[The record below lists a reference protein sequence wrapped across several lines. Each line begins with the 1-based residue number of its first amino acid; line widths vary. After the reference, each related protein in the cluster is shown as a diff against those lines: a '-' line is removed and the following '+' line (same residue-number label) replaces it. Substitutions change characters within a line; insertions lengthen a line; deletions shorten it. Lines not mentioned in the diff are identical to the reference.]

1 MLLLCFCIVEIR
13 KEKSMK
19 KYWHKLSLLQ
29 KNVLLTVLVIL
40 TLVGSMGALSFNMF
54 QSSMMSIFERQS
66 FETGD
71 AVLNQLDLEIV
82 KDVAKNPTA
91 QRVKKEKLTE
101 QLDKAIKDM
110 KSVGQTYVTGAKL
123 NDKAELQIVDLDTKL
138 ANTVSVKPGE
148 YYEQPTYWMKT
159 YDKVIQTKQAQMT
172 EVYEDEL
179 GFWITILEPVTDE
192 NKNIIAIVAA
202 DLEASIIPLT
212 KKNFMIQGLLFI
224 IISLTIAITIQI
236 FISRN
241 SLSPLKDLQ
250 EGLRKVGEGDLSI
263 KLNERS
269 DDIGITNTYFNNT
282 IKKFNSIIDKVRQTA
297 EQVSTFSQE
306 LSVSTKENSIAFKE
320 IASAITG
327 LNLGAHSHEYVVQ
340 KCLGIVQEMES
351 KMKEIK
357 GDAKQVGNALED
369 MDQHSVEGKDLIKK
383 IVNQMKRIKYTV
395 QDVSSSIYAL
405 EVRSK
410 EIHEI
415 LTVITTISNQTN
427 SLALNASTESSCAG
441 EMGEEFSGVAD
452 EVRILAERTEASA
465 RDIAKL
471 IGETQAEAER
481 AVRSIQ
487 KSSKEVESGITLVQS
502 SGAFF
507 EKISESAQSVTNQI
521 KANSSNSR
529 DVLENSQSIVQAV
542 NELSHIANT
551 YECSSSNVEI
561 SMKEQEMYVQ
571 DIAELA
577 NSLNWIS
584 QELQELIGGFKIK

>member
-1 MLLLCFCIVEIR
+1 
-13 KEKSMK
+13 MK

-54 QSSMMSIFERQS
+54 QNSMMSIFERQS

-82 KDVAKNPTA
+82 RDVAKDPTA
-91 QRVKKEKLTE
+91 QRVKKEKLTG
-101 QLDKAIKDM
+101 QLDKSIKDM

-123 NDKAELQIVDLDTKL
+123 NDKAELQIVALDTQL

-148 YYEQPTYWMKT
+148 YYEQPIYWMKT

-179 GFWITILEPVTDE
+179 GFWVTILEPVTDE

-212 KKNFMIQGLLFI
+212 KKHFMIQGLLFI
-224 IISLTIAITIQI
+224 VISLTIAITIQI

-269 DDIGITNTYFNNT
+269 DDIGITNIYFNNT
-282 IKKFNSIIDKVRQTA
+282 IKKFNRIIDKVRRTA
-297 EQVSTFSQE
+297 EQVSTSSQE

-357 GDAKQVGNALED
+357 GASKQVGNALED
-369 MDQHSVEGKDLIKK
+369 MEQHSVEGKDLIKQT
-383 IVNQMKRIKYTV
+383 VNQMKRIQDTV
-395 QDVSSSIYAL
+395 QDVPSSIYAL
-405 EVRSK
+405 EARSK
-410 EIHEI
+410 EIYEI
-415 LTVITTISNQTN
+415 LTAITIISNQIN

-471 IGETQAEAER
+471 IGEIQAEAER

-487 KSSKEVESGITLVQS
+487 ESSKEVESGITLVQS

-521 KANSSNSR
+521 KATSNHSSDILKDN
-529 DVLENSQSIVQAV
+529 QTIVQFV

-551 YECSSSNVEI
+551 YVNNSSNVET
-561 SMKEQEMYVQ
+561 SMKKQELYVQ

-577 NSLNWIS
+577 NSLNWLS
-584 QELQELIGGFKIK
+584 QELQGLIGEFKK

>member
-1 MLLLCFCIVEIR
+1 
-13 KEKSMK
+13 MK

-54 QSSMMSIFERQS
+54 QNSMMSIFERQS

-82 KDVAKNPTA
+82 RDVAKDPTA

-101 QLDKAIKDM
+101 QLDKSIKDM

-123 NDKAELQIVDLDTKL
+123 NEKAELQIVALDTEL

-179 GFWITILEPVTDE
+179 GFWVTILEPVTDE

-269 DDIGITNTYFNNT
+269 DDIGITNIYFNNT
-282 IKKFNSIIDKVRQTA
+282 IKKFNRIIDKVRQTA
-297 EQVSTFSQE
+297 EQVSTSSQE

-357 GDAKQVGNALED
+357 GAAKQVGNALED
-369 MDQHSVEGKDLIKK
+369 MEQHSVEGKDLIKQ
-383 IVNQMKRIKYTV
+383 IVNQMKRIKDTV

-405 EVRSK
+405 EARSK

-487 KSSKEVESGITLVQS
+487 KSSKEVELGITLVQS

-521 KANSSNSR
+521 KATSNHSSDILKDN
-529 DVLENSQSIVQAV
+529 QTIVQFV

-551 YECSSSNVEI
+551 YVNSSSNVET
-561 SMKEQEMYVQ
+561 SMKEQELYVQ

-577 NSLNWIS
+577 NSLNWLS
-584 QELQELIGGFKIK
+584 QELQGLIGEFKNK

>member
-1 MLLLCFCIVEIR
+1 
-13 KEKSMK
+13 MK

-82 KDVAKNPTA
+82 KDVAKDPTA

-123 NDKAELQIVDLDTKL
+123 NDKAELQIVALDTKL

-148 YYEQPTYWMKT
+148 DYEQPTYWMKT

-179 GFWITILEPVTDE
+179 GFWVTILEPVTDE
-192 NKNIIAIVAA
+192 NKNIIAIVAV
-202 DLEASIIPLT
+202 DLDASIIPLT
-212 KKNFMIQGLLFI
+212 KKQFMIQGLLFI

-269 DDIGITNTYFNNT
+269 DDIGITNIYFNNT

-297 EQVSTFSQE
+297 EQVSTSSQE

-357 GDAKQVGNALED
+357 GAAKQVGNALED
-369 MDQHSVEGKDLIKK
+369 MDQHSVEGKDLIKQ
-383 IVNQMKRIKYTV
+383 IVNQMKRIKDTV
-395 QDVSSSIYAL
+395 QDVSSSIYAV

-427 SLALNASTESSCAG
+427 SLALNATTESSCAG

-529 DVLENSQSIVQAV
+529 DVLENSQSIVQIV

-577 NSLNWIS
+577 NSLNWLS

>member
-1 MLLLCFCIVEIR
+1 
-13 KEKSMK
+13 MK

-54 QSSMMSIFERQS
+54 QNSMMSIFERQS

-82 KDVAKNPTA
+82 RDVAKDPTA
-91 QRVKKEKLTE
+91 QRVKKEKLTG
-101 QLDKAIKDM
+101 QLDKSIKDM

-123 NDKAELQIVDLDTKL
+123 NDKAELQIVALDTQL

-179 GFWITILEPVTDE
+179 GFWVTILEPVTDE

-212 KKNFMIQGLLFI
+212 KKHFMIQGLLFI
-224 IISLTIAITIQI
+224 VISLTIAITIQI

-269 DDIGITNTYFNNT
+269 DDIGITNIYFNNT
-282 IKKFNSIIDKVRQTA
+282 IKKFNRIIDKVRRTA
-297 EQVSTFSQE
+297 EQVSTSSQE

-357 GDAKQVGNALED
+357 GASKQVGNALED
-369 MDQHSVEGKDLIKK
+369 MEQHSVEGKDLIKQT
-383 IVNQMKRIKYTV
+383 VNQMKRIQDTV
-395 QDVSSSIYAL
+395 QNVPSSIYAL
-405 EVRSK
+405 EARSK
-410 EIHEI
+410 EIYEI
-415 LTVITTISNQTN
+415 LTAITIISNQTN
-427 SLALNASTESSCAG
+427 SLALNASTESSCDG

-471 IGETQAEAER
+471 IGEIQAEAER

-521 KANSSNSR
+521 KATSNHSSDILKDN
-529 DVLENSQSIVQAV
+529 QTIVQFV

-551 YECSSSNVEI
+551 YVNNSSNVET
-561 SMKEQEMYVQ
+561 SMKKQELYVQ

-577 NSLNWIS
+577 NSLNWLS
-584 QELQELIGGFKIK
+584 QELQGLIGEFKSK

>member
-1 MLLLCFCIVEIR
+1 
-13 KEKSMK
+13 MK

-54 QSSMMSIFERQS
+54 QNSMMSIFERQS

-82 KDVAKNPTA
+82 RDVAKDPTA

-101 QLDKAIKDM
+101 QLNKSIKDM

-123 NDKAELQIVDLDTKL
+123 NEKAELQIVALDTEL

-179 GFWITILEPVTDE
+179 GFWVTILEPVTDE

-269 DDIGITNTYFNNT
+269 DDIGITNIYFNNT
-282 IKKFNSIIDKVRQTA
+282 IKKFNKIIDKVRETA
-297 EQVSTFSQE
+297 EQVSTSSQE

-320 IASAITG
+320 IANAITG

-357 GDAKQVGNALED
+357 GAAKQVGNALED
-369 MDQHSVEGKDLIKK
+369 MEQHSVEGKDLIKQ
-383 IVNQMKRIKYTV
+383 IVNQMKRIQDTV
-395 QDVSSSIYAL
+395 QDVSSSIYAF
-405 EVRSK
+405 EARSK

-452 EVRILAERTEASA
+452 EVHILAERTEASA

-487 KSSKEVESGITLVQS
+487 KSSKEVEVGITLVQS

-521 KANSSNSR
+521 KATSNHSSEILTDN
-529 DVLENSQSIVQAV
+529 QTIVQFI

-551 YECSSSNVEI
+551 YVNSSSNVET
-561 SMKEQEMYVQ
+561 SMKEQELYVQ

-577 NSLNWIS
+577 NSLNWLS
-584 QELQELIGGFKIK
+584 QELQGLIGEFKSK

>member
-1 MLLLCFCIVEIR
+1 
-13 KEKSMK
+13 MK

-40 TLVGSMGALSFNMF
+40 TLVGSIGALSFNMF
-54 QSSMMSIFERQS
+54 QSSIMSIFERQS

-82 KDVAKNPTA
+82 KDVAKDPTA
-91 QRVKKEKLTE
+91 QREKKEKLTE

-123 NDKAELQIVDLDTKL
+123 NNKAELQIVALDTKL

-179 GFWITILEPVTDE
+179 GFWVTILEPVTDE

-202 DLEASIIPLT
+202 DLDASIIPLT
-212 KKNFMIQGLLFI
+212 KKQFMIQGLLFI

-269 DDIGITNTYFNNT
+269 DDIGITNIYFNNT

-297 EQVSTFSQE
+297 EQVSTSSQE

-357 GDAKQVGNALED
+357 GAAKQVGNALED
-369 MDQHSVEGKDLIKK
+369 MDQHSAKGKDLIKQ
-383 IVNQMKRIKYTV
+383 IVNQMKRIKDTV

-481 AVRSIQ
+481 AVKSIQ

-521 KANSSNSR
+521 IANSNNSS
-529 DVLENSQSIVQAV
+529 DILKDNQTIVQFV

-551 YECSSSNVEI
+551 YVNSSSNVET
-561 SMKEQEMYVQ
+561 SMKEQELYVQ
-571 DIAELA
+571 GIAELA
-577 NSLNWIS
+577 NSLNWLS
-584 QELQELIGGFKIK
+584 QELQGLIGEFKSK

>member
-1 MLLLCFCIVEIR
+1 
-13 KEKSMK
+13 MK

-54 QSSMMSIFERQS
+54 QNSMMSIFERQS

-82 KDVAKNPTA
+82 RDVAKDPTA

-123 NDKAELQIVDLDTKL
+123 NDKAELQIVALDTEL

-179 GFWITILEPVTDE
+179 GFWVTILEPVTDE

-269 DDIGITNTYFNNT
+269 DDIGITNIYFNNT
-282 IKKFNSIIDKVRQTA
+282 IKKFNKIIDKVRETA
-297 EQVSTFSQE
+297 EQVSTSSQE

-357 GDAKQVGNALED
+357 GVAKQVGNALED
-369 MDQHSVEGKDLIKK
+369 MEQHSVEGKDLIKQ
-383 IVNQMKRIKYTV
+383 IVNQMKRIQDTV
-395 QDVSSSIYAL
+395 QDVSSSIYAF
-405 EVRSK
+405 EARSK

-452 EVRILAERTEASA
+452 EVRILAKRTEASA

-487 KSSKEVESGITLVQS
+487 ESSKEVELGITLVQS

-521 KANSSNSR
+521 KATSNHSSEILTDN
-529 DVLENSQSIVQAV
+529 QTIVQFI

-551 YECSSSNVEI
+551 YVNSSSNVET
-561 SMKEQEMYVQ
+561 SMKEQELYVQ

-577 NSLNWIS
+577 NSLNWLS
-584 QELQELIGGFKIK
+584 QELQGLIGEFKSK

>member
-1 MLLLCFCIVEIR
+1 
-13 KEKSMK
+13 MK

-82 KDVAKNPTA
+82 KDVAKDPTA

-123 NDKAELQIVDLDTKL
+123 NDKAELQIVALDTKL

-148 YYEQPTYWMKT
+148 DYEQPTYWMKT

-179 GFWITILEPVTDE
+179 GFWVTILEPVTDE

-202 DLEASIIPLT
+202 DLDASIIPLT
-212 KKNFMIQGLLFI
+212 KKQFMIQGLLFI

-269 DDIGITNTYFNNT
+269 DDIGITNIYFNNT

-297 EQVSTFSQE
+297 EQVSTSSQE

-357 GDAKQVGNALED
+357 GAAKQVGNALED
-369 MDQHSVEGKDLIKK
+369 MDQHSVEGKDLIKQ
-383 IVNQMKRIKYTV
+383 IMNQMKRIKDTV
-395 QDVSSSIYAL
+395 QDVSSSIYAV

-415 LTVITTISNQTN
+415 LTVITTILNQTN

-529 DVLENSQSIVQAV
+529 DVLENSQSIVQIV

-577 NSLNWIS
+577 NSLNWLS

>member
-1 MLLLCFCIVEIR
+1 
-13 KEKSMK
+13 MK

-54 QSSMMSIFERQS
+54 QNSMMSIFERQS

-82 KDVAKNPTA
+82 RDVAKDPTA

-101 QLDKAIKDM
+101 QLDKSIKDM

-123 NDKAELQIVDLDTKL
+123 NDKAELQIVALDTEL

-179 GFWITILEPVTDE
+179 GFWVTILEPVTDE

-269 DDIGITNTYFNNT
+269 DDIGITNIYFNNT
-282 IKKFNSIIDKVRQTA
+282 IKKFNRIIDKVRQTA
-297 EQVSTFSQE
+297 EQVSTSSQE

-327 LNLGAHSHEYVVQ
+327 LNLGVHSHEYVVQ

-357 GDAKQVGNALED
+357 GAAKQVGNALED
-369 MDQHSVEGKDLIKK
+369 MEQNSVEGKDLIKQ
-383 IVNQMKRIKYTV
+383 IVNQMKRIQDTV
-395 QDVSSSIYAL
+395 QDVPSSIYAF
-405 EVRSK
+405 ESRSK

-441 EMGEEFSGVAD
+441 EMGEEFSDVAD

-487 KSSKEVESGITLVQS
+487 KSSKEVELGITLVQS

-507 EKISESAQSVTNQI
+507 EKISESAQSVKNQI
-521 KANSSNSR
+521 KATSNHSSDILKN
-529 DVLENSQSIVQAV
+529 NQTIVQFI

-551 YECSSSNVEI
+551 YVNSSSNVEK
-561 SMKEQEMYVQ
+561 SMKEQELYVQ

-577 NSLNWIS
+577 NSLNWLS
-584 QELQELIGGFKIK
+584 QELQGLIGEFKSK

>member
-1 MLLLCFCIVEIR
+1 
-13 KEKSMK
+13 MK

-40 TLVGSMGALSFNMF
+40 ILVGSMGALSFNMF
-54 QSSMMSIFERQS
+54 QNSMMSIFERQS

-82 KDVAKNPTA
+82 RDVAKDPTA

-101 QLDKAIKDM
+101 QLDKSIKDM

-123 NDKAELQIVDLDTKL
+123 NDKAELQIVALDTQL

-148 YYEQPTYWMKT
+148 YHEQPTYWMKT
-159 YDKVIQTKQAQMT
+159 YDKVMKTKQAQMT

-179 GFWITILEPVTDE
+179 GFWVTILEPVTDE

-202 DLEASIIPLT
+202 DLEASVIPLT
-212 KKNFMIQGLLFI
+212 KKDFMIQGLLFI

-269 DDIGITNTYFNNT
+269 DDIGITNIYFNNT
-282 IKKFNSIIDKVRQTA
+282 IKKFNRIIDKVRQTA
-297 EQVSTFSQE
+297 EQVSTSSQE

-340 KCLGIVQEMES
+340 KCLGIVQKMES
-351 KMKEIK
+351 KMQEIK
-357 GDAKQVGNALED
+357 GAAKQVGNDLED
-369 MDQHSVEGKDLIKK
+369 MEQHSVEGKDLIKQ
-383 IVNQMKRIKYTV
+383 IVNQMKRIKDTV

-405 EVRSK
+405 EARSK

-427 SLALNASTESSCAG
+427 SLALNASTEPSCAG
-441 EMGEEFSGVAD
+441 EMGEEFSCVTE
-452 EVRILAERTEASA
+452 EVSILAERTEASA

-521 KANSSNSR
+521 QVTSNNSSDILKDN
-529 DVLENSQSIVQAV
+529 QTIVQFV

-551 YECSSSNVEI
+551 YVNSSSNVET
-561 SMKEQEMYVQ
+561 SMKEQELYVQ

-577 NSLNWIS
+577 NSLKWLS
-584 QELQELIGGFKIK
+584 QELQELIGEFRSK

>member
-1 MLLLCFCIVEIR
+1 
-13 KEKSMK
+13 MK

-54 QSSMMSIFERQS
+54 QNSMMSIFERQS

-82 KDVAKNPTA
+82 RDVAKDPTA

-101 QLDKAIKDM
+101 QLDKSIKGM
-110 KSVGQTYVTGAKL
+110 KSVEQTYVTGAKL
-123 NDKAELQIVDLDTKL
+123 NDKAELQLVALDTKL
-138 ANTVSVKPGE
+138 TNTVSVKLGSVKTGD
-148 YYEQPTYWMKT
+148 YYEHPTHWMKT
-159 YDKVIQTKQAQMT
+159 YNKVMKTKQAQMT
-172 EVYEDEL
+172 EVYEDKL
-179 GFWITILEPVTDE
+179 GFWVTILEPVTDE

-202 DLEASIIPLT
+202 DLDASIIPLT
-212 KKNFMIQGLLFI
+212 KKHFMIQGLLFI

-269 DDIGITNTYFNNT
+269 DDIGITNIYFNNT
-282 IKKFNSIIDKVRQTA
+282 IKKFNRIIDKVRQTA
-297 EQVSTFSQE
+297 EQVSASSQE

-351 KMKEIK
+351 KMKEIN
-357 GDAKQVGNALED
+357 GAAKQVENASED
-369 MDQHSVEGKDLIKK
+369 MEQHSVEGKDLNKK
-383 IVNQMKRIKYTV
+383 IVNQMKEIQDTV
-395 QDVSSSIYAL
+395 QGVPSSIYAL
-405 EVRSK
+405 EARSK

-427 SLALNASTESSCAG
+427 SLALNASNESSCAG
-441 EMGEEFSGVAD
+441 EMGEEFSGIAD
-452 EVRILAERTEASA
+452 EVRILVERTEASA

-487 KSSKEVESGITLVQS
+487 KSSKEVELGITLVQS

-521 KANSSNSR
+521 KATSNNSSDILKDN
-529 DVLENSQSIVQAV
+529 QTIVQFV
-542 NELSHIANT
+542 NELSHIANK
-551 YECSSSNVEI
+551 YVNSSSNVEI
-561 SMKEQEMYVQ
+561 SMKEQELYVQ

-577 NSLNWIS
+577 NSLKWLS
-584 QELQELIGGFKIK
+584 QELQELIGEFKSK

>member
-1 MLLLCFCIVEIR
+1 
-13 KEKSMK
+13 MK

-71 AVLNQLDLEIV
+71 GVLNQLDLEIV
-82 KDVAKNPTA
+82 KDVAKDPTA

-123 NDKAELQIVDLDTKL
+123 NDKAELQIVALDTKL

-179 GFWITILEPVTDE
+179 GFWVTILEPVTDE

-202 DLEASIIPLT
+202 DLDASIIPLT
-212 KKNFMIQGLLFI
+212 KKQFMIQGLLFI

-241 SLSPLKDLQ
+241 SLLPLKDLQ

-269 DDIGITNTYFNNT
+269 DDIGITNIYFNNT

-297 EQVSTFSQE
+297 EQVSTSSQE

-357 GDAKQVGNALED
+357 GAAKQVGNALED
-369 MDQHSVEGKDLIKK
+369 MDQHSVEGKDLIKQ
-383 IVNQMKRIKYTV
+383 IVNQMKRIKDTV

-481 AVRSIQ
+481 AVKSIQ

-521 KANSSNSR
+521 KANSNNSS
-529 DVLENSQSIVQAV
+529 DILKDNQTIVQFV

-551 YECSSSNVEI
+551 YVNSSSNVET
-561 SMKEQEMYVQ
+561 SMKEQELYVQ

-577 NSLNWIS
+577 NSLNWLS
-584 QELQELIGGFKIK
+584 QELQGLIGEFKSK

>member
-1 MLLLCFCIVEIR
+1 
-13 KEKSMK
+13 MK

-71 AVLNQLDLEIV
+71 SVLNQLDLEIV
-82 KDVAKNPTA
+82 KDVAKDPTA

-123 NDKAELQIVDLDTKL
+123 NDKAELQIVALDTKL

-179 GFWITILEPVTDE
+179 GFWVTILEPVTDE

-202 DLEASIIPLT
+202 DLDASIIPLT
-212 KKNFMIQGLLFI
+212 KKQFMIQGLLFI

-236 FISRN
+236 FISRS

-269 DDIGITNTYFNNT
+269 DDIGITNIYFNNT

-297 EQVSTFSQE
+297 EQVSTSSQE

-357 GDAKQVGNALED
+357 GAAKQVGNALED
-369 MDQHSVEGKDLIKK
+369 MDQHSVEGKDLIKQ
-383 IVNQMKRIKYTV
+383 IVNQMKRIKDTV

-427 SLALNASTESSCAG
+427 SLALNASTESLCAG

-481 AVRSIQ
+481 AVKSIQ
-487 KSSKEVESGITLVQS
+487 KGSKEVESGITLVQS

-521 KANSSNSR
+521 KANSNHSSDILKDN
-529 DVLENSQSIVQAV
+529 QTIVQFV

-551 YECSSSNVEI
+551 YVNSSSNVET
-561 SMKEQEMYVQ
+561 SMKEQELYVQ

-577 NSLNWIS
+577 NSLNWLS
-584 QELQELIGGFKIK
+584 QELQGLIGEFKSK

>member
-1 MLLLCFCIVEIR
+1 
-13 KEKSMK
+13 MK

-82 KDVAKNPTA
+82 KDVAKDPTA

-101 QLDKAIKDM
+101 QLDKSIKDM
-110 KSVGQTYVTGAKL
+110 KSVGQTYATGAKL
-123 NDKAELQIVDLDTKL
+123 NDKAELQIVALDTQL

-179 GFWITILEPVTDE
+179 GFWVTILEPVTDE

-202 DLEASIIPLT
+202 DLDASIIPLT
-212 KKNFMIQGLLFI
+212 KKQFMIQGLLFI

-269 DDIGITNTYFNNT
+269 DDIGITNIYFNNT

-357 GDAKQVGNALED
+357 GAAKQVGNALED
-369 MDQHSVEGKDLIKK
+369 MNQHSVEGKDLIKQ
-383 IVNQMKRIKYTV
+383 IVNQMKRIRDTV

-415 LTVITTISNQTN
+415 LTVITIISNQTN

-481 AVRSIQ
+481 AVKSIQ

-521 KANSSNSR
+521 KANSNNSS
-529 DVLENSQSIVQAV
+529 DILKDNQTIVQFV

-551 YECSSSNVEI
+551 YVNSSSNVET
-561 SMKEQEMYVQ
+561 SMKEQELYVQ
-571 DIAELA
+571 NIAELA
-577 NSLNWIS
+577 NSLNWLS
-584 QELQELIGGFKIK
+584 QELQGLIGEFNSK

>member
-1 MLLLCFCIVEIR
+1 
-13 KEKSMK
+13 MK

-54 QSSMMSIFERQS
+54 QNSMMSIFERQS
-66 FETGD
+66 FETGA

-82 KDVAKNPTA
+82 RDVSKDPTA

-101 QLDKAIKDM
+101 QLDKSIKDM

-123 NDKAELQIVDLDTKL
+123 NDKAELQIVALDTEL

-179 GFWITILEPVTDE
+179 GFWVTILEPVTDE
-192 NKNIIAIVAA
+192 NKNIISIVAA
-202 DLEASIIPLT
+202 DLDASIIPLT
-212 KKNFMIQGLLFI
+212 KKQFMIQGLLFI

-269 DDIGITNTYFNNT
+269 DDIGITNIYFNNT
-282 IKKFNSIIDKVRQTA
+282 IKKFNRIIDKVRQTA
-297 EQVSTFSQE
+297 EQVLTSSQE

-340 KCLGIVQEMES
+340 KCLEIIQEMES

-357 GDAKQVGNALED
+357 GAAKQVGNALED
-369 MDQHSVEGKDLIKK
+369 MEQHSVEGKDLIKQ
-383 IVNQMKRIKYTV
+383 IVNQMKRIQDTV
-395 QDVSSSIYAL
+395 QDVPSSIYAF
-405 EVRSK
+405 EARSK
-410 EIHEI
+410 EIYEI

-427 SLALNASTESSCAG
+427 SLALNASTESLCAG

-471 IGETQAEAER
+471 IGETQGEAER

-487 KSSKEVESGITLVQS
+487 KSSKEVELGITLVQS

-507 EKISESAQSVTNQI
+507 EKISESVQSVTNQI
-521 KANSSNSR
+521 KATSNHSSDILKN
-529 DVLENSQSIVQAV
+529 NQTIVQFI
-542 NELSHIANT
+542 NELSHIVNT
-551 YECSSSNVEI
+551 YVNSSSNVET
-561 SMKEQEMYVQ
+561 SMKEQELYVQ

-577 NSLNWIS
+577 NSLNWLS
-584 QELQELIGGFKIK
+584 QELQGLIGEFKNK

>member
-1 MLLLCFCIVEIR
+1 
-13 KEKSMK
+13 MK

-82 KDVAKNPTA
+82 KDVAKDPTA

-101 QLDKAIKDM
+101 QLDKSIKDM
-110 KSVGQTYVTGAKL
+110 KSVGQTYATGAKL
-123 NDKAELQIVDLDTKL
+123 NDKAELQIVALDTQL

-179 GFWITILEPVTDE
+179 GFWVTILEPVTDE

-202 DLEASIIPLT
+202 DLDASIIPLT
-212 KKNFMIQGLLFI
+212 KKQFMIQGLLFI

-269 DDIGITNTYFNNT
+269 DDIGITNIYFNNT

-357 GDAKQVGNALED
+357 GAARQVGNALEE
-369 MDQHSVEGKDLIKK
+369 MDQHSVEGKDLIKQ
-383 IVNQMKRIKYTV
+383 IVNQMKRIRDTV

-441 EMGEEFSGVAD
+441 ELGEEFSGVAD

-481 AVRSIQ
+481 AVKSIQ

-521 KANSSNSR
+521 KANSNNSS
-529 DVLENSQSIVQAV
+529 DILKDNQTIVQFV

-551 YECSSSNVEI
+551 YVNSSSNVET
-561 SMKEQEMYVQ
+561 SMKEQELYVQ

-577 NSLNWIS
+577 NSLNWLS
-584 QELQELIGGFKIK
+584 QELQGLIGEFNSK

>member
-1 MLLLCFCIVEIR
+1 
-13 KEKSMK
+13 MK

-54 QSSMMSIFERQS
+54 QNSMMSIFERQS

-82 KDVAKNPTA
+82 RDVAKDPTA

-101 QLDKAIKDM
+101 QLNKSIKDM

-123 NDKAELQIVDLDTKL
+123 NEKAELQIVALDTEL

-159 YDKVIQTKQAQMT
+159 YNKVIQTKQAQMT

-179 GFWITILEPVTDE
+179 GFWVTILEPVTDE

-269 DDIGITNTYFNNT
+269 DDIGITNIYFNNT
-282 IKKFNSIIDKVRQTA
+282 IKKFNKIIDKVRETA
-297 EQVSTFSQE
+297 EQVSTSSQE

-357 GDAKQVGNALED
+357 GAAKQVGNALED
-369 MDQHSVEGKDLIKK
+369 MEQHSVEGKDLIKQ
-383 IVNQMKRIKYTV
+383 IVNQMKRIQDTV
-395 QDVSSSIYAL
+395 QDVPSSIYAF
-405 EVRSK
+405 EARSK

-487 KSSKEVESGITLVQS
+487 KSSKEVEVGITLVQS

-521 KANSSNSR
+521 KATSNHSSEILTDN
-529 DVLENSQSIVQAV
+529 QTIVQFI

-551 YECSSSNVEI
+551 YVNSSSNVET
-561 SMKEQEMYVQ
+561 SMKEQELYVQ

-577 NSLNWIS
+577 NSLKWLS
-584 QELQELIGGFKIK
+584 QELQELIGEFKSK

>member
-1 MLLLCFCIVEIR
+1 
-13 KEKSMK
+13 MK

-54 QSSMMSIFERQS
+54 QNSMMSIFERQS

-82 KDVAKNPTA
+82 RDVAKDPTA

-101 QLDKAIKDM
+101 QLDKSIKDM

-123 NDKAELQIVDLDTKL
+123 NEKAELQIVALDTEL
-138 ANTVSVKPGE
+138 ANTVSVKRGE

-179 GFWITILEPVTDE
+179 GFWVTILEPVTDE

-202 DLEASIIPLT
+202 DLDASIIPIT
-212 KKNFMIQGLLFI
+212 KKQFIVQGLLFI

-269 DDIGITNTYFNNT
+269 DDIGITNIYFNNT
-282 IKKFNSIIDKVRQTA
+282 IKKFNRIIDKVRQTA
-297 EQVSTFSQE
+297 EQVSTSSQE

-357 GDAKQVGNALED
+357 AAAKQVGNALED
-369 MDQHSVEGKDLIKK
+369 MEQHSVEGKDLIKQ
-383 IVNQMKRIKYTV
+383 IVNQMKRIQDTV
-395 QDVSSSIYAL
+395 QDVPSSIYAF
-405 EVRSK
+405 EARSK

-487 KSSKEVESGITLVQS
+487 KSSKEVEVGITLVQS

-521 KANSSNSR
+521 KATSNHSSDILKDN
-529 DVLENSQSIVQAV
+529 QTIVQFV

-551 YECSSSNVEI
+551 YVNNGSNVET
-561 SMKEQEMYVQ
+561 SMKEQELYVQ

-577 NSLNWIS
+577 NSLKWLS
-584 QELQELIGGFKIK
+584 QELQELIGEFKSK

>member
-1 MLLLCFCIVEIR
+1 
-13 KEKSMK
+13 MK

-54 QSSMMSIFERQS
+54 QNSMMSIFERQS

-82 KDVAKNPTA
+82 RDVAKDPTA

-101 QLDKAIKDM
+101 QLNKSIKDM

-123 NDKAELQIVDLDTKL
+123 NEKAELQIVALDTEL

-179 GFWITILEPVTDE
+179 GFWVTILEPVTDE

-269 DDIGITNTYFNNT
+269 DDIGITNIYFNNT
-282 IKKFNSIIDKVRQTA
+282 IKKFNKIIDKVRETA
-297 EQVSTFSQE
+297 EQVSTSSQE

-320 IASAITG
+320 IASAITR

-357 GDAKQVGNALED
+357 GAAKQVGNALED
-369 MDQHSVEGKDLIKK
+369 MEQHSVEGKDLIKQ
-383 IVNQMKRIKYTV
+383 IVNQMKRIQDTV
-395 QDVSSSIYAL
+395 QDVSSSIYAF
-405 EVRSK
+405 EARSK

-452 EVRILAERTEASA
+452 EVHILAERTEASA

-487 KSSKEVESGITLVQS
+487 KSSKEVEVGVTLVQS

-521 KANSSNSR
+521 KATSNHSSEILTDN
-529 DVLENSQSIVQAV
+529 QTIVQFI

-551 YECSSSNVEI
+551 YVNSSSNVET
-561 SMKEQEMYVQ
+561 SMKEQELYVQ

-577 NSLNWIS
+577 NSLNWLS
-584 QELQELIGGFKIK
+584 QELQGLIGEFKSK

>member
-1 MLLLCFCIVEIR
+1 
-13 KEKSMK
+13 MK

-54 QSSMMSIFERQS
+54 QNSMMSIFERQS

-82 KDVAKNPTA
+82 RDVAKDPTA

-101 QLDKAIKDM
+101 QLDKSIKDM

-123 NDKAELQIVDLDTKL
+123 NDKAELQIVALDTEL

-179 GFWITILEPVTDE
+179 GFWVTILEPVTDE

-269 DDIGITNTYFNNT
+269 DDIGITNIYFNNT
-282 IKKFNSIIDKVRQTA
+282 IKKFNRIIDKVRQTA
-297 EQVSTFSQE
+297 EQVSTSSQE

-327 LNLGAHSHEYVVQ
+327 LNLGVHSHEYVVQ

-357 GDAKQVGNALED
+357 GAAKQVGNALED
-369 MDQHSVEGKDLIKK
+369 MEQNSVVGKDLIKQ
-383 IVNQMKRIKYTV
+383 IVNQMKRIQDTV
-395 QDVSSSIYAL
+395 QDVPSSIYAF
-405 EVRSK
+405 ESRSK

-441 EMGEEFSGVAD
+441 EMGEEFSDVAD

-487 KSSKEVESGITLVQS
+487 KSSKEVELGITLVQS

-521 KANSSNSR
+521 KATSNHSSDILKN
-529 DVLENSQSIVQAV
+529 NQTIVQFI

-551 YECSSSNVEI
+551 YVNSSSNVEK
-561 SMKEQEMYVQ
+561 SMKEQELYVQ

-577 NSLNWIS
+577 NSLNWLS
-584 QELQELIGGFKIK
+584 QELQGLIGEFKSK

>member
-1 MLLLCFCIVEIR
+1 
-13 KEKSMK
+13 MK

-82 KDVAKNPTA
+82 KDVAKDPTA

-123 NDKAELQIVDLDTKL
+123 NDKAELQIVALDTKL

-179 GFWITILEPVTDE
+179 GFWVTILEPVTDE
-192 NKNIIAIVAA
+192 NKNIIAVVAA
-202 DLEASIIPLT
+202 DLDASIIPLT
-212 KKNFMIQGLLFI
+212 KKQFMIQGLLFI

-357 GDAKQVGNALED
+357 GAAKQVGNALED
-369 MDQHSVEGKDLIKK
+369 MDQYSVEGKDLIKQ
-383 IVNQMKRIKYTV
+383 IVNQMKRIKETV

-452 EVRILAERTEASA
+452 EVRILVERTEASA

-471 IGETQAEAER
+471 IGETQAEVER
-481 AVRSIQ
+481 AARSIQ
-487 KSSKEVESGITLVQS
+487 KSSKEVESGITLVQN

-521 KANSSNSR
+521 KANSNNSS
-529 DVLENSQSIVQAV
+529 DILKDNQTIVQFV

-551 YECSSSNVEI
+551 YVNSSSNVET
-561 SMKEQEMYVQ
+561 SMKEQKLYVQ

-577 NSLNWIS
+577 NSLNWLS
-584 QELQELIGGFKIK
+584 QELQGLIGEFKSK

>member
-1 MLLLCFCIVEIR
+1 
-13 KEKSMK
+13 MK

-54 QSSMMSIFERQS
+54 QNSMMSIFERQS

-82 KDVAKNPTA
+82 RDVAKDPKA

-101 QLDKAIKDM
+101 QLDKSIKDM
-110 KSVGQTYVTGAKL
+110 KSVGQAYVTGAKL
-123 NDKAELQIVDLDTKL
+123 NDKAELQIVALDTEL
-138 ANTVSVKPGE
+138 VNTVSVKPGE

-179 GFWITILEPVTDE
+179 GFWVTILEPVTDE

-269 DDIGITNTYFNNT
+269 DDIGITNIYFNNT
-282 IKKFNSIIDKVRQTA
+282 IKKFNRIIDKVRQTA
-297 EQVSTFSQE
+297 EQVSTSSQE

-327 LNLGAHSHEYVVQ
+327 LNLGVHSHEYVVQ

-357 GDAKQVGNALED
+357 GAAKQVGNALED
-369 MDQHSVEGKDLIKK
+369 MKQNSVEGKDLIKQ
-383 IVNQMKRIKYTV
+383 IVNQMKRIQDTV
-395 QDVSSSIYAL
+395 QDVPSSIYAF
-405 EVRSK
+405 EARSK

-441 EMGEEFSGVAD
+441 EMGEEFSDVTD

-487 KSSKEVESGITLVQS
+487 KSSKEVELGITLVQS

-521 KANSSNSR
+521 KATSNHSSDILKN
-529 DVLENSQSIVQAV
+529 NQTIVQFI

-551 YECSSSNVEI
+551 YVNSSSNVEK
-561 SMKEQEMYVQ
+561 SMKEQELYVQ

-577 NSLNWIS
+577 NSLNWLS
-584 QELQELIGGFKIK
+584 QELQGLIGEFKSK

>member
-1 MLLLCFCIVEIR
+1 
-13 KEKSMK
+13 MK

-54 QSSMMSIFERQS
+54 QNSMMSIFERQS

-82 KDVAKNPTA
+82 RDVAKDPTA

-101 QLDKAIKDM
+101 QLDKSIKDM

-123 NDKAELQIVDLDTKL
+123 NDKAELQIVALDTEL

-179 GFWITILEPVTDE
+179 GFWVTILEPVTDE

-269 DDIGITNTYFNNT
+269 DDIGITNIYFNNT
-282 IKKFNSIIDKVRQTA
+282 IKKFNKIIDKVRETA
-297 EQVSTFSQE
+297 EQVSTSSQE

-357 GDAKQVGNALED
+357 GAAKQVGNALED
-369 MDQHSVEGKDLIKK
+369 MEQHSVEGKDLTKQ
-383 IVNQMKRIKYTV
+383 IVNQMKRIQDTV
-395 QDVSSSIYAL
+395 QDVSSSIYAF
-405 EVRSK
+405 EARSK

-415 LTVITTISNQTN
+415 LTVITTIPNQTN

-452 EVRILAERTEASA
+452 EVHILAERTEASA

-487 KSSKEVESGITLVQS
+487 KSSKEVEVGITLVQS

-521 KANSSNSR
+521 KATSNHSSEILTDN
-529 DVLENSQSIVQAV
+529 QTIVQFI

-551 YECSSSNVEI
+551 YVNSSSNVET
-561 SMKEQEMYVQ
+561 SMKEQELYVQ

-577 NSLNWIS
+577 NSLNWLS
-584 QELQELIGGFKIK
+584 QELQGLIGEFKSK

>member
-1 MLLLCFCIVEIR
+1 
-13 KEKSMK
+13 MK

-82 KDVAKNPTA
+82 KDVAKDPTA
-91 QRVKKEKLTE
+91 QRVKKEKLKE

-123 NDKAELQIVDLDTKL
+123 NDKAELQIVALDTKL

-159 YDKVIQTKQAQMT
+159 YDKVTQTKQAQMT

-179 GFWITILEPVTDE
+179 GFWVTILEPVTDE

-202 DLEASIIPLT
+202 DLDASIIPLT

-357 GDAKQVGNALED
+357 GAAKQVGNALED
-369 MDQHSVEGKDLIKK
+369 MDQHSVEGKDLIKQ
-383 IVNQMKRIKYTV
+383 IVNQMKRIRDTV

-481 AVRSIQ
+481 AVKFIQ

-507 EKISESAQSVTNQI
+507 EKISESAESVTNQI
-521 KANSSNSR
+521 KANSNNSS
-529 DVLENSQSIVQAV
+529 DILKDNQTIVQFV

-551 YECSSSNVEI
+551 YVNSSSNVET
-561 SMKEQEMYVQ
+561 SMKEQELYVQ

-577 NSLNWIS
+577 NSLNWLS
-584 QELQELIGGFKIK
+584 QELQGLIGEFKSK

>member
-1 MLLLCFCIVEIR
+1 
-13 KEKSMK
+13 MK

-54 QSSMMSIFERQS
+54 QNSMMSIFERQS

-179 GFWITILEPVTDE
+179 GFWVTILEPVTDE

-269 DDIGITNTYFNNT
+269 DDIGITNIYFNNT
-282 IKKFNSIIDKVRQTA
+282 IKKFNRIIDKVRQTA
-297 EQVSTFSQE
+297 EQVSTSSQE

-320 IASAITG
+320 LASAITG

-357 GDAKQVGNALED
+357 GVAKQVGNALED
-369 MDQHSVEGKDLIKK
+369 MEQHSVEGKDLIKQ
-383 IVNQMKRIKYTV
+383 IVNQMKRIQDTV
-395 QDVSSSIYAL
+395 QDVSSSIYAF
-405 EVRSK
+405 EARSK

-521 KANSSNSR
+521 KATSNHSSDILKN
-529 DVLENSQSIVQAV
+529 NQTIVHFI
-542 NELSHIANT
+542 NELSNIANT
-551 YECSSSNVEI
+551 YVNSSSNVET
-561 SMKEQEMYVQ
+561 SMKEQELYVQ

-577 NSLNWIS
+577 NSLNWLS
-584 QELQELIGGFKIK
+584 QELQGLIGEFKNK

>member
-1 MLLLCFCIVEIR
+1 
-13 KEKSMK
+13 MK

-40 TLVGSMGALSFNMF
+40 TLIGSMGALSFNMF
-54 QSSMMSIFERQS
+54 QNSMMSIFERQS

-82 KDVAKNPTA
+82 KDVAKDPTA

-101 QLDKAIKDM
+101 QLNKSIKDM

-123 NDKAELQIVDLDTKL
+123 NEKAELQIVALDTEL

-179 GFWITILEPVTDE
+179 GFWVTILEPVTDE

-269 DDIGITNTYFNNT
+269 DDIGITNIYFNNT
-282 IKKFNSIIDKVRQTA
+282 IKKFNKIIDKVRETA
-297 EQVSTFSQE
+297 EQVSTSSQE

-357 GDAKQVGNALED
+357 GAAKQVGNALED
-369 MDQHSVEGKDLIKK
+369 MEQHSVEGKDLIKQ
-383 IVNQMKRIKYTV
+383 IVNQMKRIQDTV
-395 QDVSSSIYAL
+395 QDVSSSIYAF
-405 EVRSK
+405 EARSK

-452 EVRILAERTEASA
+452 EVHILAERTEASA

-471 IGETQAEAER
+471 IGETQDEAER

-487 KSSKEVESGITLVQS
+487 KSSKEVEVGITLVQS

-521 KANSSNSR
+521 KATSNHSSEILTDN
-529 DVLENSQSIVQAV
+529 QTIVQFI

-551 YECSSSNVEI
+551 YVNSSSNVET
-561 SMKEQEMYVQ
+561 SMKEQELYVQ

-577 NSLNWIS
+577 NSLNWLS
-584 QELQELIGGFKIK
+584 QELQGLIGEFKSK

>member
-1 MLLLCFCIVEIR
+1 
-13 KEKSMK
+13 MK

-40 TLVGSMGALSFNMF
+40 TLVGSMGALSFTMF
-54 QSSMMSIFERQS
+54 QNSMMSIFERQS

-82 KDVAKNPTA
+82 RDVAKDPTA

-101 QLDKAIKDM
+101 QLDKSIKDM

-123 NDKAELQIVDLDTKL
+123 NEKAELQIVALDTEL

-179 GFWITILEPVTDE
+179 GFWVTILEPITDE

-269 DDIGITNTYFNNT
+269 DDIGITNSYFNNT
-282 IKKFNSIIDKVRQTA
+282 IKKFNRIIDKVRQTA
-297 EQVSTFSQE
+297 EQVLTSSQE

-357 GDAKQVGNALED
+357 GAAKQVGNALED
-369 MDQHSVEGKDLIKK
+369 MEQHSVEGKDLIKQ
-383 IVNQMKRIKYTV
+383 IVNQMKEIQDTV
-395 QDVSSSIYAL
+395 QDVPSSIYTL
-405 EVRSK
+405 EARSK

-441 EMGEEFSGVAD
+441 EMGEEFSGIAD

-487 KSSKEVESGITLVQS
+487 KSSKEVELGITLVQS

-521 KANSSNSR
+521 KATSNHSSDILKDN
-529 DVLENSQSIVQAV
+529 QTIVQFV

-551 YECSSSNVEI
+551 YVNNSSNVET
-561 SMKEQEMYVQ
+561 SMKEQELYVQ

-577 NSLNWIS
+577 NSLNWLS
-584 QELQELIGGFKIK
+584 QELQGLIGEFKSK

>member
-1 MLLLCFCIVEIR
+1 
-13 KEKSMK
+13 MK
-19 KYWHKLSLLQ
+19 RYWHKLSLLQ

-40 TLVGSMGALSFNMF
+40 TLVGSMGLLSFNMF
-54 QSSMMSIFERQS
+54 QNSMMSIFERQS

-82 KDVAKNPTA
+82 RDVAKDPTA
-91 QRVKKEKLTE
+91 QRVKKEKLTV
-101 QLDKAIKDM
+101 QLDKSIKDM

-123 NDKAELQIVDLDTKL
+123 NDKAELQIVALDTEL

-159 YDKVIQTKQAQMT
+159 YDKVMKTKQAQMT

-179 GFWITILEPVTDE
+179 GFWVTILEPVTDE

-202 DLEASIIPLT
+202 DLDASIIPLT
-212 KKNFMIQGLLFI
+212 KKHFMIQGLLFI

-357 GDAKQVGNALED
+357 AAAKQVGNALED
-369 MDQHSVEGKDLIKK
+369 MEQHSVEGKDLIKQ
-383 IVNQMKRIKYTV
+383 IVNQMKRIQDTV
-395 QDVSSSIYAL
+395 QDVPSSIYVFEA
-405 EVRSK
+405 RSK
-410 EIHEI
+410 EIYEI

-441 EMGEEFSGVAD
+441 EMGEEFSGVVD

-487 KSSKEVESGITLVQS
+487 KSSKEVELGITLVQS

-521 KANSSNSR
+521 KATSNHSSDILKDN
-529 DVLENSQSIVQAV
+529 QIIVQFV

-551 YECSSSNVEI
+551 YVNSSSNVET
-561 SMKEQEMYVQ
+561 SMKEQELYVQ

-577 NSLNWIS
+577 NSLNWLS
-584 QELQELIGGFKIK
+584 QELQGLIGEFKSK

>member
-1 MLLLCFCIVEIR
+1 
-13 KEKSMK
+13 MK

-54 QSSMMSIFERQS
+54 QNSMMSIFERQS

-71 AVLNQLDLEIV
+71 AVLNQLDLEMV
-82 KDVAKNPTA
+82 RDVAKDPTA

-101 QLDKAIKDM
+101 QLDKSIKDM

-123 NDKAELQIVDLDTKL
+123 NDKAELQIVALDTEL

-179 GFWITILEPVTDE
+179 GFWVTILEPVTDE

-269 DDIGITNTYFNNT
+269 DDIGITNIYFNNT
-282 IKKFNSIIDKVRQTA
+282 IKKFNKIIDKVRETA
-297 EQVSTFSQE
+297 EQVSTSSQE

-357 GDAKQVGNALED
+357 GVAKQVGNALED
-369 MDQHSVEGKDLIKK
+369 MEQHSVEGKDLIKQ
-383 IVNQMKRIKYTV
+383 IVNQMKRIQDTV
-395 QDVSSSIYAL
+395 QDVSSSIYAF
-405 EVRSK
+405 EARSK

-452 EVRILAERTEASA
+452 EVRILAKRTEASA

-487 KSSKEVESGITLVQS
+487 ESSKEVELGITLVQS

-521 KANSSNSR
+521 KATSNHSSEILTDN
-529 DVLENSQSIVQAV
+529 QTIVQFI

-551 YECSSSNVEI
+551 YVNSSSNVET
-561 SMKEQEMYVQ
+561 SMKEQELYVQ

-577 NSLNWIS
+577 NSLNWLS
-584 QELQELIGGFKIK
+584 QELQGLIGEFKSK

>member
-1 MLLLCFCIVEIR
+1 
-13 KEKSMK
+13 MK

-54 QSSMMSIFERQS
+54 QNSMMSIFERQS

-82 KDVAKNPTA
+82 RDVAKDPTA

-101 QLDKAIKDM
+101 QLDKSIKDM

-123 NDKAELQIVDLDTKL
+123 NEKAELQIVALDTEL

-179 GFWITILEPVTDE
+179 GFWVTILEPVTDE

-269 DDIGITNTYFNNT
+269 DDIGITNIYFNNT
-282 IKKFNSIIDKVRQTA
+282 IKKFNRIIDKVRETA
-297 EQVSTFSQE
+297 EQVSTSSQE

-357 GDAKQVGNALED
+357 GAAKRVGNALED
-369 MDQHSVEGKDLIKK
+369 MEQHSVEGKDLIKQ
-383 IVNQMKRIKYTV
+383 IVNQMKRIHDTV
-395 QDVSSSIYAL
+395 QGVPSSIYAF
-405 EVRSK
+405 EARSK

-487 KSSKEVESGITLVQS
+487 KSSKEVELGITLVQS

-521 KANSSNSR
+521 KATSNHSSDILKDN
-529 DVLENSQSIVQAV
+529 QTIVQFV
-542 NELSHIANT
+542 NELSNIANT
-551 YECSSSNVEI
+551 YVNSSSNVET
-561 SMKEQEMYVQ
+561 SMKEQELYVQ

-577 NSLNWIS
+577 NSLNWLS
-584 QELQELIGGFKIK
+584 QELQGLIGEFKNK

>member
-1 MLLLCFCIVEIR
+1 
-13 KEKSMK
+13 MK

-82 KDVAKNPTA
+82 KDVAKDPTA

-101 QLDKAIKDM
+101 QLDKSIKDM
-110 KSVGQTYVTGAKL
+110 KSVGQTYATGAKL
-123 NDKAELQIVDLDTKL
+123 NDKTELQIVALDTQL

-179 GFWITILEPVTDE
+179 GFWVTILEPVTDE

-202 DLEASIIPLT
+202 DLDASIIPLT
-212 KKNFMIQGLLFI
+212 KKQFMIQGLLFI

-269 DDIGITNTYFNNT
+269 DDIGITNIYFNNT

-357 GDAKQVGNALED
+357 GAAKQVGNALED
-369 MDQHSVEGKDLIKK
+369 MDQHSVEGKDLIKQ
-383 IVNQMKRIKYTV
+383 IVNQMKRIKDTV

-521 KANSSNSR
+521 KANSNHSSDILKDN
-529 DVLENSQSIVQAV
+529 QTIVQFV

-551 YECSSSNVEI
+551 YVNSSSNVET
-561 SMKEQEMYVQ
+561 SMKEQELYVQ

-577 NSLNWIS
+577 NSLNWLS
-584 QELQELIGGFKIK
+584 QELQGLIGEFKSK

>member
-1 MLLLCFCIVEIR
+1 
-13 KEKSMK
+13 MK

-54 QSSMMSIFERQS
+54 QNSMMSIFERQS

-82 KDVAKNPTA
+82 RDVAKDPTA

-101 QLDKAIKDM
+101 QLDKSIKDM

-123 NDKAELQIVDLDTKL
+123 NEKAELQIVALDTEL

-179 GFWITILEPVTDE
+179 GFWVTILEPVTDE

-202 DLEASIIPLT
+202 DLEASVIPLT
-212 KKNFMIQGLLFI
+212 KKDFMIQGLLFI

-269 DDIGITNTYFNNT
+269 DDIGITNIYFNNT
-282 IKKFNSIIDKVRQTA
+282 IKKFNRIIDKVRQTA
-297 EQVSTFSQE
+297 EQVSTSSQE

-327 LNLGAHSHEYVVQ
+327 LNLGVHSHEYVVQ
-340 KCLGIVQEMES
+340 KCLGIVQKMES
-351 KMKEIK
+351 KMQEIK
-357 GDAKQVGNALED
+357 GAAKQVGNDLED
-369 MDQHSVEGKDLIKK
+369 MEQHSVEGKDLIKQ
-383 IVNQMKRIKYTV
+383 IVNQMKRIKDTV

-405 EVRSK
+405 EARSK

-427 SLALNASTESSCAG
+427 SLALNASTEPSCAG
-441 EMGEEFSGVAD
+441 EMGEEFSCVAE
-452 EVRILAERTEASA
+452 EVRILAERTKASA

-481 AVRSIQ
+481 AVRSIK

-521 KANSSNSR
+521 KATSNNSSDMLKDN
-529 DVLENSQSIVQAV
+529 QTIVQFV

-551 YECSSSNVEI
+551 YENSSSNVKI
-561 SMKEQEMYVQ
+561 SMKEQELYVQ

-577 NSLNWIS
+577 NSLKWLS
-584 QELQELIGGFKIK
+584 QELQELIGEFRSK

>member
-1 MLLLCFCIVEIR
+1 
-13 KEKSMK
+13 MK

-54 QSSMMSIFERQS
+54 QNSMMSIFERQS

-82 KDVAKNPTA
+82 RDVAKDPTA

-101 QLDKAIKDM
+101 QLDKSIKDM

-123 NDKAELQIVDLDTKL
+123 SEKAELQIVALDTEL

-179 GFWITILEPVTDE
+179 GFWVTILEPVTDE

-241 SLSPLKDLQ
+241 SLLPLKDLQ

-269 DDIGITNTYFNNT
+269 DDIGITNSYFNNT
-282 IKKFNSIIDKVRQTA
+282 IKKFNRIIDKVRQTA
-297 EQVSTFSQE
+297 EQVSTSSQE

-340 KCLGIVQEMES
+340 KCLEIVQEMES

-357 GDAKQVGNALED
+357 GAAKQVGNALED
-369 MDQHSVEGKDLIKK
+369 MEQHSVEGKDLIKQ
-383 IVNQMKRIKYTV
+383 IVNQMKRIQDTV
-395 QDVSSSIYAL
+395 QDVPSSIYAF
-405 EVRSK
+405 EARSK

-441 EMGEEFSGVAD
+441 EMGEEFSGVVD

-487 KSSKEVESGITLVQS
+487 KSSKEVELGITLVQS

-521 KANSSNSR
+521 KATSNHSSDILKN
-529 DVLENSQSIVQAV
+529 NQTIVQFI
-542 NELSHIANT
+542 NELSDIANT
-551 YECSSSNVEI
+551 YVNSSSNVGT
-561 SMKEQEMYVQ
+561 SMKEQELYVQ

-577 NSLNWIS
+577 NSLNWLS
-584 QELQELIGGFKIK
+584 QELQGLIGEFKSK

>member
-1 MLLLCFCIVEIR
+1 
-13 KEKSMK
+13 MK

-54 QSSMMSIFERQS
+54 QNSMMSIFERQS

-82 KDVAKNPTA
+82 RDLAKDLTA
-91 QRVKKEKLTE
+91 QRVKKEKLTG
-101 QLDKAIKDM
+101 QLDKSIKDM

-123 NDKAELQIVDLDTKL
+123 NDKAELQIVALDTQL

-159 YDKVIQTKQAQMT
+159 YDKVMKTKQAQMT

-179 GFWITILEPVTDE
+179 GFWVTILEPVTDE

-202 DLEASIIPLT
+202 DLDASIIPLT
-212 KKNFMIQGLLFI
+212 KKQFMIQGLLFI

-269 DDIGITNTYFNNT
+269 DDIGITNIYFNNT

-297 EQVSTFSQE
+297 EQVSTSSQE
-306 LSVSTKENSIAFKE
+306 FSVSTKENSIAFKE

-340 KCLGIVQEMES
+340 KCLGIVQEIES

-357 GDAKQVGNALED
+357 GAAKQVGNALED
-369 MDQHSVEGKDLIKK
+369 MDQHSVEGKDLIKQ
-383 IVNQMKRIKYTV
+383 IVNQMKRIKDTV
-395 QDVSSSIYAL
+395 QDVPSSIYAF
-405 EVRSK
+405 EARSK

-487 KSSKEVESGITLVQS
+487 KSSKEVELGITLVQS

-521 KANSSNSR
+521 KATSNHSSDILKDN
-529 DVLENSQSIVQAV
+529 QTIVQFI

-551 YECSSSNVEI
+551 YVNSSSNVET
-561 SMKEQEMYVQ
+561 SMKEQELYVQ

-577 NSLNWIS
+577 NSLNWLS
-584 QELQELIGGFKIK
+584 QELQGLIGEFKSK